1 MKFRFSLTF
10 VLFGMLTYGCGMAI
24 FRLITSGQMPI
35 GRGESRFIATQ
46 SDMPFLLPIFVI
58 LMLIFGF
65 ATFWTATNDV
75 E

>member
-1 MKFRFSLTF
+1 
-10 VLFGMLTYGCGMAI
+10 MAI

-35 GRGESRFIATQ
+35 GRGESRLIATQ

-58 LMLIFGF
+58 LMFIFGF